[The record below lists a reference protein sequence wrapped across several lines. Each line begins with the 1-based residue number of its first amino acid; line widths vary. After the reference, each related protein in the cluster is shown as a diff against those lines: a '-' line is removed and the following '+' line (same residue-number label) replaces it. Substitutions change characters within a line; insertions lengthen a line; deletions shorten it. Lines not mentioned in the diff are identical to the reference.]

1 MDEMKTTD
9 LCDKY
14 GELLVIRVMEPIGFR
29 SFGGRNEFQGQIE
42 TVKCFEDNI
51 LVRSALER
59 DGMDKVLIIDGGGS
73 MHCALIGDNI
83 ASLAHRNGWNSI
95 LVFGCIRDSLTVSKI
110 DIGVIALGTNPKKSA
125 KNGEGKMNIVVS
137 FAGVDFVPGEFLY
150 VDEDGVVVSKR
161 ELVLP

>member
-1 MDEMKTTD
+1 
-9 LCDKY
+9 
-14 GELLVIRVMEPIGFR
+14 
-29 SFGGRNEFQGQIE
+29 
-42 TVKCFEDNI
+42 
-51 LVRSALER
+51 
-59 DGMDKVLIIDGGGS
+59 

-83 ASLAHRNGWNSI
+83 ASLAHRNGWNGI